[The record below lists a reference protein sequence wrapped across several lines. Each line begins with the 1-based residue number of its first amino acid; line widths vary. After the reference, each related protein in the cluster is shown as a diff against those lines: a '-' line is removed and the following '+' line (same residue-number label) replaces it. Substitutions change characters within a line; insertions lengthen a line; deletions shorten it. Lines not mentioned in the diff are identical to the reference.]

1 MIYHIQFSAWL
12 LISNGIKRKFQNT
25 PFLFLFKEC
34 NIKSWPMKFSSNSKK
49 FRELQF
55 YFFSLRVCNS
65 ILSEL
70 LQICSV
76 LPTVIMEIIFLNFFF
91 FVFFFRQDNSRQDLD
106 WLTSFVSTAV
116 RIVTLVTSIISPD
129 TSSNNQV
136 GKFQKI
142 SSIWRKK
149 SFFSSVIFSAVCLQ
163 FQIEMTLHRLV
174 QETI

>member
-1 MIYHIQFSAWL
+1 MTHEIFFKLEKISWIAIL
-12 LISNGIKRKFQNT
+12 L
-25 PFLFLFKEC
+25 
-34 NIKSWPMKFSSNSKK
+34 
-49 FRELQF
+49 
-55 YFFSLRVCNS
+55 FFLRVCNS